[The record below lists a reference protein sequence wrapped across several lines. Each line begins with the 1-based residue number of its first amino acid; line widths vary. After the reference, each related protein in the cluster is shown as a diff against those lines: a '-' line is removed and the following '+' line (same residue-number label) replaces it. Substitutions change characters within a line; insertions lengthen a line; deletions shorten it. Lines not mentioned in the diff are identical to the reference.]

1 MKSDSTIRRRARAL
15 WKIAGNSPDDCEAR
29 IAQAMATTLDWARD
43 RYRRGNLPAD
53 ASELAMYLRNDLERR
68 AVNEPA
74 SLPKEGP

>member
-1 MKSDSTIRRRARAL
+1 MSAKPKFGTPAYDAI
-15 WKIAGNSPDDCEAR
+15 NDCEAR